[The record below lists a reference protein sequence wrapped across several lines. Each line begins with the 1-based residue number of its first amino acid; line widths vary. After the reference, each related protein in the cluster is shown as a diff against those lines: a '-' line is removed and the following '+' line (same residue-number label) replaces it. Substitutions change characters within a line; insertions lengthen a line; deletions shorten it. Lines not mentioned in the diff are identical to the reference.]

1 MKICLACSPG
11 GHMLQIQQLRPI
23 YKKYHHFFLTFK
35 RDMSIDLAKKE
46 QVIFVVDPLR
56 NLAKLVKNIIQ
67 SLLIF
72 LKERPDL
79 VIANGGGV
87 VVPFCFFSRIFSKKI
102 IFIESFSRV
111 NKPSLSGKLLSN
123 IVDILIIQ
131 WKPLQKF
138 YKKAIYGGCIF

>member
-1 MKICLACSPG
+1 
-11 GHMLQIQQLRPI
+11 MLQIQQLRPI